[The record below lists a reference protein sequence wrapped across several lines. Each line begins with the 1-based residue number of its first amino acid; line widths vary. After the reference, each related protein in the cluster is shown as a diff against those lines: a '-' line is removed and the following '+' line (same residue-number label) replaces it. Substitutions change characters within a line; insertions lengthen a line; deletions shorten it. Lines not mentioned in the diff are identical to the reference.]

1 MFFFILSAQYIIPNL
16 HFKGQ
21 LISLFLLL
29 PSQMSASFKHDKHTN
44 TIKQS
49 TYQNQLISLPL
60 SLPPLSVH
68 RQTTVDYT
76 THLCF
81 TKYKNPTSP
90 SANIYIIQDCSFNE
104 C

>member
-1 MFFFILSAQYIIPNL
+1 MQHLYIYLHSVFKLLVQTFSTFFNYKNVFFILSAQYIIPNL

-44 TIKQS
+44 TIKQR

-60 SLPPLSVH
+60 SLPPL
-68 RQTTVDYT
+68 RALTDK
-76 THLCF
+76 LR
-81 TKYKNPTSP
+81 
-90 SANIYIIQDCSFNE
+90 
-104 C
+104 